1 LQLLLSD
8 KARKYNRALDYSKVP
23 AFFLPKLTKVCH
35 INFFGGEPLLSFEL
49 IKKTVSFLNK
59 ENKRFKKDIKYS
71 ITTNGSLITE
81 KIIDFFNDYKFSAVL
96 SFDGLAQDIT
106 REKGSSKRIVQ
117 IIRKLVNRPKIYFET
132 NSVFTPETLDFLS
145 ESIKLIIDLG
155 VKNANFSL
163 FSLEPWNKYALDKLE
178 NELRKLRIILLDN
191 YKKERTIPV
200 VNFRTRHGKGIFFC
214 AAGKDRL
221 TITPEGEIWGCYMF
235 PDYFRGREKNRE
247 FQEYCFG
254 PIDRFI
260 ENHKKIYPMVLSNY
274 DALSMD
280 NFSSNSMPCF
290 ICPELEDCA
299 VCPIVVSFSGG
310 SIGQIPNHVCEIQK
324 IKNRQ
329 IREFREDISRLIQCP

>member
-23 AFFLPKLTKVCH
+23 AFFLPKLTKVCY

-59 ENKRFKKDIKYS
+59 ENKSYRKKINYS

-81 KIIDFFNDYKFSAVL
+81 KIIDFFNDHKFSAVL

-117 IIRKLVNRPKIYFET
+117 IIRKLVNRPEIYFET

-155 VKNANFSL
+155 VRNANFSL
-163 FSLEPWNKYALDKLE
+163 FSLDPWNKYALDKLE
-178 NELRKLRIILLDN
+178 NELRKLRIVLFDI

-200 VNFRTRHGKGIFFC
+200 VNFRTKHEKGIFYC

-235 PDYFRGREKNRE
+235 PDYFNGKEKNRE

-254 PIDRFI
+254 PLDRFI
-260 ENHKKIYPMVLSNY
+260 ENHKKIYPMILSNY
-274 DALSMD
+274 AALSMD

-290 ICPELEDCA
+290 ICPELEDCT
-299 VCPIVVSFSGG
+299 VCPIVASLSGV
-310 SIGQIPNHVCEIQK
+310 SIGKIPNHICEIKK
-324 IKNRQ
+324 IKNSQ
-329 IREFREDISRLIQCP
+329 IREFREDISRQNLC